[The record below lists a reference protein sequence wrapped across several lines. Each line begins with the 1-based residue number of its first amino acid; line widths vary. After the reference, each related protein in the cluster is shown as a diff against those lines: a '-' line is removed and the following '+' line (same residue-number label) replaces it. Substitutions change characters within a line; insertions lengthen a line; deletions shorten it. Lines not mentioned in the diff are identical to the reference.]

1 MRLRAVSPNQF
12 HQSAR
17 RRKRSFPLLLLLTPF
32 FLWMGVRSLRL
43 HFEKPDAILVLGGS
57 EDRELFSAQ
66 FAKSH
71 PDLPVWISSG
81 APRDYAER
89 VFRKAGVDLER
100 LNLDYQAVDTVTN
113 FTSVVDRLRQQN
125 VRSVYLI
132 TSDYHMRRAQVIGE
146 IVLGS
151 RGINIQPISIPS
163 TQTEEPM
170 SKAVRDGG
178 RAVLWVATGKTGAGF
193 SMPKFELPTE
203 IKQLV
208 PEPEHKAEE

>member
-1 MRLRAVSPNQF
+1 
-12 HQSAR
+12 
-17 RRKRSFPLLLLLTPF
+17 
-32 FLWMGVRSLRL
+32 MGVRSLRL
-43 HFEKPDAILVLGGS
+43 HFEEPDAILVLGGA
-57 EDRELFSAQ
+57 EERELFSAK

-71 PDLPVWISSG
+71 PDLPIWISSG

-89 VFRKAGVDLER
+89 VFQKAGVDLER

-113 FTSVVDRLRQQN
+113 FTSVVDILRKQN

-163 TQTEEPM
+163 THAEEPI

-178 RAVLWVATGKTGAGF
+178 RAILWMATGKTGSSF
-193 SMPKFELPTE
+193 SIPKFEAPKE
-203 IKQLV
+203 IKQLL
-208 PEPEHKAEE
+208 PEPERKAEESAP

>member
-1 MRLRAVSPNQF
+1 VRLRAVSPNQF
-12 HQSAR
+12 HQHTR

-71 PDLPVWISSG
+71 PNLPIWISSG

-89 VFRKAGVDLER
+89 VFHKAGVDLER
-100 LNLDYQAVDTVTN
+100 LHLDYQAVDTVTN

-146 IVLGS
+146 VVLGS
-151 RGINIQPISIPS
+151 RGINIQPVSIPS
-163 TQTEEPM
+163 NHAEEPM
-170 SKAVRDGG
+170 SKTVRDGS

-193 SMPKFELPTE
+193 SMSKFEVPKE

>member
-1 MRLRAVSPNQF
+1 M
-12 HQSAR
+12 
-17 RRKRSFPLLLLLTPF
+17 
-32 FLWMGVRSLRL
+32 

-57 EDRELFSAQ
+57 EDREIFSAK

-81 APRDYAER
+81 APPEYAER
-89 VFRKAGVDLER
+89 VFRKTGVDLDR
-100 LNLDYQAVDTVTN
+100 LHLDYQAVDTVTN

-132 TSDYHMRRAQVIGE
+132 TSDYHMRRAQIIGE

-163 TQTEEPM
+163 NQTEEPM
-170 SKAVRDGG
+170 TKAIRDGG
-178 RAVLWVATGKTGAGF
+178 RAVLWVATGKTGSSLAI
-193 SMPKFELPTE
+193 PKFELPKE
-203 IKQLV
+203 LKQLA
-208 PEPEHKAEE
+208 PEPEHKAGE